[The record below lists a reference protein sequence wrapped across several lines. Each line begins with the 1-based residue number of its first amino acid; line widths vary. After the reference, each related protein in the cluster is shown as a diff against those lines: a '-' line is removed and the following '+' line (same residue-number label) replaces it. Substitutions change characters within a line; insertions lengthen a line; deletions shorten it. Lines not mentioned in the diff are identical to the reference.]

1 MGRVF
6 AILAFMTVMGLIVPF
21 LNTNSPFATSSQ
33 IQVNNPLGASVYQKA
48 VGVNVNGGTVKAN
61 ASIGA
66 GSTGGSTSA
75 FGSLITGTLL
85 VFGNFYAAVQYL
97 ASLAVGV
104 MLPYRYVYAW
114 LAWSN
119 APAVTN
125 TAALIAGMV
134 NVLVW
139 VAYANEI
146 IFLISGRWIF
156 SP

>member
-21 LNTNSPFATSSQ
+21 LNTNSPFAASSQ
-33 IQVNNPLGASVYQKA
+33 IQVNNPLGVSVYQKA
-48 VGVNVNGGTVKAN
+48 AGVSVSGGTVKAN

-66 GSTGGSTSA
+66 GSTGGSTNA

-104 MLPYRYVYAW
+104 MLPYRYVYNW

-119 APAVTN
+119 APSVTS
-125 TAALIAGMV
+125 TASLIAGMV